1 LLNFTALLEKYLH
14 YERKITP
21 KWIGGII
28 RRELNIKT
36 EKGRTH
42 FLIPRSEA
50 GKLERLYEKYGI
62 IEDNS
67 VNRTEDEAS
76 LHDSIP

>member
-28 RRELNIKT
+28 RRKLNIKT

-42 FLIPRSEA
+42 FLIPMSEL

-67 VNRTEDEAS
+67 AQIMHEEDS
-76 LHDSIP
+76 